1 MGATEHEC
9 LLFGFL
15 SEEEPTKVEEALM
28 DPDWVIAKQDEL
40 SRIERQ
46 ITLKLIPRTKD
57 KTAIGIWWVFRKK
70 LDEDDFVTRDKVIL
84 VAEGYSQAEVSSM

>member
-1 MGATEHEC
+1 MTIGATENES
-9 LLFGFL
+9 LIFRFL
-15 SEEEPTKVEEALM
+15 SKDEPEKVEEALM

-57 KTAIGIWWVFRKK
+57 KTAIGI
-70 LDEDDFVTRDKVIL
+70 
-84 VAEGYSQAEVSSM
+84 